1 MINLQI
7 TKTENGKQAVQCSQ
21 LYRAL
26 GLDESN
32 FARWVQQNILNN
44 RWAIEGEDYTLL
56 TRQMQRVKEV
66 NSIDKVMPL
75 EYTPNKYRNRSKA
88 KDYVLTLDFAKR
100 LAMMTKTEQGEK
112 VRLYFLECEK
122 VAHAK
127 TELINAELMNELQAY
142 RGLFRIA
149 EIRKESNRQAR
160 QYREQLRRA
169 KEVLNPFQYVQLKLN
184 F

>member
-1 MINLQI
+1 MTNLQI

-32 FARWVQQNILNN
+32 YVHWVKRNILGN
-44 RWAIEGEDYTLL
+44 RWAIEGEDYASL
-56 TRQMQRVKEV
+56 TRQMQRAKTSDLNE
-66 NSIDKVMPL
+66 VMPL
-75 EYTPNKYRNRSKA
+75 EYTPNKHRNRSKA

-149 EIRKESNRQAR
+149 EIRKELNRQAR
-160 QYREQLRRA
+160 QYREQIRRA